1 MHSNKMA
8 ELGNGEKLLQNS
20 NATCYGDGGAR
31 DTVNLPAVAVGLWAS
46 ERNVRDMG
54 VLTARHS
61 RRLVS
66 VGRLYKQARP
76 PK

>member
-54 VLTARHS
+54 VLTARQPFFYWS
-61 RRLVS
+61 SSFFACRW
-66 VGRLYKQARP
+66 
-76 PK
+76 